1 MDSQIAQKQN
11 VIEENQDTRRHLLR
25 SRPPTTQK
33 ERERERVCVCV
44 LHDKMFSRVLP
55 VSTHTLDRG
64 STAGFPV
71 PPAIFLTLS
80 GKAFPS
86 VSSAGGPM
94 TLRKSSTSH
103 TEWTR

>member
-1 MDSQIAQKQN
+1 MPKNKMSLNRTKILAATSCGQG
-11 VIEENQDTRRHLLR
+11 
-25 SRPPTTQK
+25 PPTTQK
-33 ERERERVCVCV
+33 ERESVCVCVCV